1 MKRHEG
7 ATPSSRDQ
15 SASPLRNAISD
26 RVYAVLR
33 SRIIDLEFEPGARLQ
48 IERIS
53 AEFDVSPSPV
63 REALNRLAAEG
74 LVSVQAYRGFRVS
87 DLLDRNELKQLL
99 EAREAIEVAAA
110 REAALRSET
119 AIIDE
124 LDALVARMDALAS
137 QPELDVKEF
146 NATDASFHRT
156 IVQASGNRF
165 LVQAFDSLH
174 SHVQIARHFQGRS
187 VAEARLSNEEHG
199 RLLDALR
206 HDDADRVGLEVAA
219 HLGSVVVR
227 LREGAAEQP
236 GEAS

>member
-7 ATPSSRDQ
+7 APSPSTDP
-15 SASPLRNAISD
+15 AAGPLRNAISD
-26 RVYAVLR
+26 RVYAALR
-33 SRIIDLEFEPGARLQ
+33 SRIIDLEVEPGARLR

-53 AEFDVSPSPV
+53 GEFDVSPSPV

-87 DLLDRNELKQLL
+87 DLLDRHELGQLL
-99 EAREAIEVAAA
+99 QAREAIEVAAA
-110 REAALRSET
+110 REAALRSEADVIEELAALVT
-119 AIIDE
+119 RMDE
-124 LDALVARMDALAS
+124 LAA

-146 NATDASFHRT
+146 NATDAAFHRV
-156 IVQASGNRF
+156 IVEASGNRF

-187 VAEARLSNEEHG
+187 VDEARLSNAEHG

-206 HDDADRVGLEVAA
+206 HEDVERVGQEVAA
-219 HLGSVVVR
+219 HLGGVVVR
-227 LREGAAEQP
+227 LREGAADQA